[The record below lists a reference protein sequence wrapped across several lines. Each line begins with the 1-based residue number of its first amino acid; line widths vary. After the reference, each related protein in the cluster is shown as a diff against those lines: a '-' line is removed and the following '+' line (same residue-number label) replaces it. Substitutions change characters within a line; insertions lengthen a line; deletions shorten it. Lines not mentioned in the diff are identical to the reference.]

1 VAASSTG
8 SARIGRHLT
17 LPCDRDTAAISG
29 TPDTRRLGGATQIA
43 LAVALLLLAGLLLRL
58 PSIDTPSVE
67 QRENQSSILAR
78 GWYLGDG
85 DGLPT
90 PQQRF
95 LAEVDTV
102 LKPFEPPLLE
112 LAAAGFFR
120 TIDDEAIWFP
130 RLLSV
135 LAWLVGGG
143 LLALV
148 ARRVTGTAGM
158 LTAVALY
165 LVWPYAAA
173 HSRKFMPDALL
184 IACLLAAVLGIVRYW
199 EEPSRRR
206 LLVASGLAAVAT
218 AIKPGVAFLFVVA
231 AFVGLALATGRLRE
245 EARSGRL
252 PLFVSLAASISLL
265 YVVIGRYLTDFVNPD
280 ATTERLTPDLVLSA
294 DFWRGWWDMVSFLL
308 RAPQSQELLAVLALA
323 VGVVGLVIVP
333 RGVPR
338 ALLWSLVAGYIAF
351 GLAFA
356 SYTATHPYYALPLIP
371 ILALAIGVVVD
382 RVYRACEGRR
392 LARVAVVLAV
402 ALPVAVAA
410 QKAHA
415 LITTPGELQR
425 IADYERIGELT
436 GHTTR
441 AIVVDPRLSHPIMY
455 WGWIVGQSWELDY
468 NEDLPDWVDASEKD
482 FLIVVDNDQLAHPGL
497 SAFARD
503 RRVVART
510 DRYTVFDLGGSA

>member
-1 VAASSTG
+1 LTG
-8 SARIGRHLT
+8 PYYG
-17 LPCDRDTAAISG
+17 DTAPIG
-29 TPDTRRLGGATQIA
+29 GIPDTRRLTRATRIA
-43 LAVALLLLAGLLLRL
+43 LAVAILLLAGLLLRL

-85 DGLPT
+85 GGLPA
-90 PQQRF
+90 PQQRV

-120 TIDDEAIWFP
+120 AIDDEEIWFP

-135 LAWLVGGG
+135 LAWIAGG
-143 LLALV
+143 LVLALI
-148 ARRVTGTAGM
+148 ARRITGPAGM

-184 IACLLAAVLGIVRYW
+184 IACLLAAVLTIVRYW
-199 EEPSRRR
+199 EQPSPRR
-206 LLVASGLAAVAT
+206 LLAAGSMAAVAT

-231 AFVGLALATGRLRE
+231 VFAGLALANGRLRE
-245 EARSGRL
+245 HTRSGRL
-252 PLFVSLAASISLL
+252 PLFVAFAASISLI
-265 YVVIGRYLTDFVNPD
+265 YVAIGRYATDFVNPD
-280 ATTERLTPDLVLSA
+280 ATTERLTPDLVLTS

-308 RAPQSQELLAVLALA
+308 RAPQTQEVFAVLALA
-323 VGVVGLVIVP
+323 IGVVGLAIAP
-333 RGVPR
+333 KGVPR
-338 ALLWSLVAGYIAF
+338 ALLWSLTAGYVAF

-382 RVYRACEGRR
+382 RVYRLLEGRR
-392 LARVAVVLAV
+392 LVRVAFVAAV
-402 ALPVAVAA
+402 ALAIAGGA
-410 QKAHA
+410 QKANA
-415 LITTPGELQR
+415 LITTPAERER
-425 IADYERIGELT
+425 IADYQRIGELT
-436 GHTTR
+436 EHTTR

-468 NEDLPDWVDASEKD
+468 NEELPSWVDPAEKD
-482 FLIVVDNDQLAHPGL
+482 FLIVVDNNQLEHPGL
-497 SAFARD
+497 SAFANGRP
-503 RRVVART
+503 VVGKT
-510 DRYTVFDLGGSA
+510 DRYTVFDLRRTSGTDS